1 MDIGRVG
8 IWTLQLDGVPAAE
21 SQRLAGEIE
30 DMGYGAVWLP
40 EAVGRDVLVNS
51 ALILGRTKRIVVGT
65 GIASIWARDAVT
77 TAAAH
82 KTLTEAY
89 PDRFLLG
96 LGASHYHLVQ
106 HLRGHVYEK
115 PYSYMSE
122 YLDKMDAAPFMAA
135 QPTTEPAR
143 VLAALG
149 PRMLK
154 LAAEKAMGAHPYFVP
169 VEHTKFA
176 RETMGKGPL
185 LAVEQAVVLETDA
198 EKARTMARGHMA
210 VYLRAPNYTNNLKR
224 MGFDDS
230 DLADGGSDRLVD
242 AIVAWGD
249 IGKIVDRV
257 RAHHEAGA
265 DHVCVQVVTEDPRR
279 IATPEWKALA
289 KALL

>member
-8 IWTLQLDGVPAAE
+8 IWTFQLDGVPAAE

-51 ALILGRTKRIVVGT
+51 ALILGGTKRIVVGT

-106 HLRGHVYEK
+106 HLRGHLYEK

-135 QPTTEPAR
+135 QPTTEPRR

-149 PRMLK
+149 PKMLK

-169 VEHTKFA
+169 VEHTAFA
-176 RETMGKGPL
+176 RKTMGKGPL

-230 DLADGGSDRLVD
+230 DLVDGGSDRLVD